1 MRIAKAQE
9 GKTHTIYWHLDPE
22 TEDDI
27 VPPITGCS
35 ITFTVKPTLMEI
47 VQAINPGQTPIPEWV
62 HQGAILGVQGGTD
75 RMLQILNQV
84 IELSFKCVKF
94 IKGRLIFL

>member
-1 MRIAKAQE
+1 MFLELRIAKAQE
-9 GKTHTIYWHLDPE
+9 AKTHTIYWHLDPE

-27 VPPITGCS
+27 VPPINGCS

-84 IELSFKCVKF
+84 IKLFF
-94 IKGRLIFL
+94 